1 MSADSIGVLPRFRGV
16 TGRRPRG
23 YYQHRSEPSVDQLV
37 GGARS
42 TPDSDPD
49 RGNPSCL
56 GRGCVER
63 SATPPGASMLL
74 T

>member
-1 MSADSIGVLPRFRGV
+1 MSADSIGVLPPFRGG

-23 YYQHRSEPSVDQLV
+23 HYQHRSEPSVDQLV

-49 RGNPSCL
+49 RVRTTFL
-56 GRGCVER
+56 G
-63 SATPPGASMLL
+63 
-74 T
+74 